1 MKAVNYKDFG
11 KEKPAAMEF
20 YCRSI
25 GNDCSW
31 KHVART
37 EDLLLDVV
45 ALHLRDVHG
54 EMGVSKERLAQIRN
68 AFVKPVE
75 VLATAEDI
83 PTLKEFRCKDIG
95 MQCNWKYIAQ
105 TEELIVDGAAVHAR
119 DAHDMREFTPEMIAK
134 VKKAIHE
141 WKFEKTSAAA

>member
-1 MKAVNYKDFG
+1 MKASNYKDFG
-11 KEKPAAMEF
+11 KEKAEVKEF

-37 EDLLLDVV
+37 EDLLLDTV

-54 EMGVSKERLAQIRN
+54 EKSIDKARMAQIQN
-68 AFVKPVE
+68 AFVSPSKVVE
-75 VLATAEDI
+75 TPDDI
-83 PTLKEFRCKDIG
+83 PVLKEFRCRDIG
-95 MQCNWKYIAQ
+95 MQCQWKYVAQ

-119 DAHDMREFTPEMIAK
+119 DAHGVKEFSPEMIAK
-134 VKKAIHE
+134 VKQAIHE
-141 WKFEKTSAAA
+141 WKVEKSAA